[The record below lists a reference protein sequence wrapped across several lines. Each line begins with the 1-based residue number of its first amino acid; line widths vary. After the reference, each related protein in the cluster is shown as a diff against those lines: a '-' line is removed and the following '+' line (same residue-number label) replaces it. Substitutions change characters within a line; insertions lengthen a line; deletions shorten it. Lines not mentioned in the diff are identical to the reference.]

1 MPINSAS
8 LPDDVA
14 LLKRMLVTAETE
26 IEKLK
31 AQIARLRRLTFGR
44 SSEKLE
50 ATLAQ
55 LEMMLEDAEEER
67 GAREALTPVPRICRR
82 SGEAGPAAA
91 A

>member
-31 AQIARLRRLTFGR
+31 AQIARLRRLAFER

-67 GAREALTPVPRICRR
+67 GAREALTPVPIAADREKPVRR
-82 SGEAGPAAA
+82 PLP
-91 A
+91 